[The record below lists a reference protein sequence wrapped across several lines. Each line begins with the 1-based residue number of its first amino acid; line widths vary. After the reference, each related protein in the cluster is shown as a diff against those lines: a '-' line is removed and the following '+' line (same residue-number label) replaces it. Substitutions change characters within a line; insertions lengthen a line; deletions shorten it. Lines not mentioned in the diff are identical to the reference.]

1 MVKTEKPR
9 NYLRFRLPRNRAI
22 RTLNNI
28 FVINTI
34 ARRSLQEA
42 RTNLCSDRV
51 KRLNFE
57 VPTVS
62 GETITF
68 AKRKSQVLSLL
79 DEAIDRDLYSQSLI
93 TAVAVTESYLVTS
106 LRTILTW
113 FPEKLSAGQKKIDF
127 SLVLESDD
135 LDEVILRVV
144 QRQVD
149 SVFYASPR
157 KYLEY
162 MEEAFAFEI
171 PQKVKEQYAEV
182 KATRDIL
189 VHNSGK
195 VNDSYLSK
203 AGDRA
208 RAEEGELIP
217 LDSEYFDESIRAM
230 KTLVTRVCTRLL
242 KKYGNVRR

>member
-1 MVKTEKPR
+1 MIFRRPR
-9 NYLRFRLPRNRAI
+9 SSTI

-28 FVINTI
+28 YVMHTI
-34 ARRSLQEA
+34 ARRSLEEA
-42 RTNLCSDRV
+42 KSALGSEAV
-51 KRLNFE
+51 KRLDFQI
-57 VPTVS
+57 PTVI
-62 GETITF
+62 GETITV
-68 AKRKSQVLSLL
+68 AKRKSKVLSLL
-79 DEAIDRDLYSQSLI
+79 NEAIDRGLYSQSLI
-93 TAVAVTESYLVTS
+93 TAVAITEDYLVKS
-106 LRTILTW
+106 LTTILTW
-113 FPEKLSAGQKKIDF
+113 FPEKLSAGQRKIDF
-127 SLVLESDD
+127 SLVLGSDD
-135 LDEVILRVV
+135 IDELILRVI
-144 QRQVD
+144 QKQVD

-162 MEEAFAFEI
+162 MEEAFAFQI
-171 PQKVKEQYAEV
+171 PHKVKERYAEV

-217 LDSEYFDESIRAM
+217 LDSQYFDESIRAM
-230 KTLVTRVCTRLL
+230 KALVTRVYTRLL